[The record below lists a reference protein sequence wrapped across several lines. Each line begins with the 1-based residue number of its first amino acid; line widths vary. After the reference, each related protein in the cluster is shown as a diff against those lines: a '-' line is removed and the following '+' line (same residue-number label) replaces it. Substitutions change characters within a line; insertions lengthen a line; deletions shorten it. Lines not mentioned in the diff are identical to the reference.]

1 MRSSVIVAIVMLLK
15 AHLKTLYGLSE
26 EYVALKLTRATILT
40 DAASQQM
47 REVRN
52 WQEEQR
58 GRPSGRAQAR
68 TTACMGLSALR
79 DCPDDDQRRRRGAD
93 HQGTFRPVQLFNAY
107 VDRRL

>member
-1 MRSSVIVAIVMLLK
+1 MMRSSVIVAIVMLLK

-26 EYVALKLTRATILT
+26 EYVALELGRETLFTNAVL
-40 DAASQQM
+40 QQM

-68 TTACMGLSALR
+68 TAACMGLSALR
-79 DCPDDDQRRRRGAD
+79 DCPDGDQ
-93 HQGTFRPVQLFNAY
+93 
-107 VDRRL
+107 